1 MKKRSLRN
9 RSLPNLKSIYP
20 SPPDMTSIDLFA
32 PLPGAELETLL
43 DGDLGSGLED
53 GLDGEAFVE
62 MADKPP

>member
-1 MKKRSLRN
+1 
-9 RSLPNLKSIYP
+9 
-20 SPPDMTSIDLFA
+20 MTSIDLFA